1 MSRSSRSLLA
11 LLLATTWFSISAPA
25 AADAAPPSVL
35 IEQALRCELPTGKSV
50 GVQKSLRRF
59 GAKPTADGVADSFQL
74 PKPVRPF
81 NLDVT
86 RVSASGAEVDT
97 YIAVLPGARLEDV
110 AKAANL
116 KKGPAGYS
124 RDTKFGTLQADV
136 REHGDIWLM
145 CTVLR

>member
-1 MSRSSRSLLA
+1 MSRSSRSLPA
-11 LLLATTWFSISAPA
+11 LLLATTWFSIPVA
-25 AADAAPPSVL
+25 ATADAAPPAVL

-50 GVQKSLRRF
+50 GVQKSLARI

-97 YIAVLPGARLEDV
+97 YIAVLAGARLEDV

-116 KKGPAGYS
+116 KKGAAGYS

>member
-1 MSRSSRSLLA
+1 MSRSLRSLPG

-25 AADAAPPSVL
+25 TAAAAPPSVL
-35 IEQALRCELPTGKSV
+35 IEQALRCELPTGKYF
-50 GVQKSLRRF
+50 GVQKSLGRL

-97 YIAVLPGARLEDV
+97 YIAVLSGVRLEDV

-116 KKGPAGYS
+116 KKGAAGYS

-145 CTVLR
+145 CTALR

>member
-11 LLLATTWFSISAPA
+11 LLLATPWFPA
-25 AADAAPPSVL
+25 TADAAPPSVL

-50 GVQKSLRRF
+50 GVQKSLERF

-116 KKGPAGYS
+116 KKGPLLTAATPSPVPCRPTCASTATSG
-124 RDTKFGTLQADV
+124 
-136 REHGDIWLM
+136 
-145 CTVLR
+145 